1 MKLKRTTEYEHK
13 LLDKYEK
20 MLDEDLNFN
29 TVLEV
34 IDSLNS
40 IGLVPDADTRDRA
53 REIYREY
60 RREAIRMLD
69 LEENI

>member
-1 MKLKRTTEYEHK
+1 MKLKRTTEYERK